1 MTSDNVF
8 LSTLQPHTASS
19 SYALPSDK
27 QLWKGPAVSNERA
40 KSRRVQEQVKMKLAE
55 KSTLPRQNGAAS
67 SSAMSDY
74 GGSSNM
80 KYSTYSPSF
89 SSKSSYMHS
98 GSKTLGSRM
107 SQKTQYS
114 SCSAAPDMIQ
124 FQRMS
129 VGGGGGGGFYR
140 EDIRTGGFQGSIRQN
155 RVDQDAMSVHSMR
168 NTPAVN
174 SWVIDN
180 SDAGSI
186 VSEQDATFGRRYA
199 QSAINGYST
208 QMRQG
213 GGTMTYQTQVQTQ
226 APSSAPSTM
235 CRSVSGP
242 MVRGATLRG
251 GGTEIIQQQ
260 SSFKGPAHRTIN
272 RIANRNR
279 ASVGSMYGTQMTSS
293 AGNLYGGGDQVD
305 RGFVMSQLGSGSQ
318 GNLSM
323 HRQGTLS
330 RSMSIKSMHSV
341 GRGMD
346 IYGQTDMED
355 MGHLHGLLDLDMET
369 AIMYLREKD
378 HGLQVL
384 GAAYIQHQ
392 CYNESAAK
400 NEVRERNGIGDLI
413 KLFNSSNSE
422 VRRYA
427 TGAARNLI
435 YENYKNKMM
444 LIDHDG
450 ILQLMLALEENDDE
464 LHKNITGI
472 LWNLSSKEDLKEKL
486 AKETFPQL
494 IDKILI
500 PAMKRMKEDKEAS
513 DEAIDKLT
521 ETPSQAEIFCN
532 TTGCLRNLSS
542 GSDKT
547 RQCLREAQG
556 LMESLVNCLTGAIDK
571 GKAEEKGVEN
581 TVCILRNLSYQ
592 IYKELPPSYQI
603 IQDNNKDPDS
613 VTETI
618 GCFSPNSKKAKK
630 KLEDQKRLVFRDLVK
645 QPKGMAYLWHPS
657 IVNHYHRVLTSCEIN
672 ATTREAAIGA
682 LQNITAGD
690 EPWAASMCSFAVEHV
705 KILPTLMN
713 LLQTDRKK
721 ELLSLTGLL
730 RNLSRHTTVTYI
742 LDPLVKKL
750 PEDGNWKEPSDE
762 VVLTI
767 CGVLN
772 NMVIQSFDHAKDICH
787 NSGLEKL
794 MGIKKTASSSPE
806 RLKTSSAAATVLANM
821 YHYKKL
827 HKLFKKKKFTKID
840 FETIH
845 T

>member
-1 MTSDNVF
+1 MPD
-8 LSTLQPHTASS
+8 TASS
-19 SYALPSDK
+19 SYAVPSDK
-27 QLWKGPAVSNERA
+27 QLWNGSAVSNERA
-40 KSRRVQEQVKMKLAE
+40 RSRRVQEQVKMKLSE

-80 KYSTYSPSF
+80 KYSNYSPSF
-89 SSKSSYMHS
+89 SSKSFYIHS
-98 GSKTLGSRM
+98 GSKTLGPRM
-107 SQKTQYS
+107 SQKTEYS
-114 SCSAAPDMIQ
+114 SRSAAPDMIP
-124 FQRMS
+124 FHRMS

-155 RVDQDAMSVHSMR
+155 QVDQDAMSVHSMR
-168 NTPAVN
+168 NMPAVN

-180 SDAGSI
+180 SDAGSM
-186 VSEQDATFGRRYA
+186 VSERDATFGRQYA

-213 GGTMTYQTQVQTQ
+213 GGTMTYQTQFQTQ

-235 CRSVSGP
+235 CRNLSGSQ
-242 MVRGATLRG
+242 VRGAILRG
-251 GGTEIIQQQ
+251 GGTEFIQQQ

-279 ASVGSMYGTQMTSS
+279 ASMGSMSGTQITSS

-318 GNLSM
+318 GNLLL
-323 HRQGTLS
+323 HRPGTLS

-355 MGHLHGLLDLDMET
+355 TSQLQGLNNLDMKT
-369 AIMYLREKD
+369 AIQYLTDED
-378 HGLQVL
+378 HMLQVL

-392 CYNESAAK
+392 CYNENSAK
-400 NEVRERNGIGDLI
+400 DEVRDMNGIGYLI
-413 KLFNSSNSE
+413 KLFKSSNSE

-427 TGAARNLI
+427 TGAVRNLI
-435 YENYKNKMM
+435 YENYKNKMI
-444 LIDHDG
+444 LIQEDG
-450 ILQLMLALEENDDE
+450 ILQLMKALGENDDE
-464 LHKNITGI
+464 VHKNITGI
-472 LWNLSSKEDLKEKL
+472 LWNLSSKETLKEKFT
-486 AKETFPQL
+486 KETLSQL
-494 IDKILI
+494 CDRILI
-500 PAMKRMKEDKEAS
+500 PAMDRMQVHKQAS
-513 DEAIDKLT
+513 DEVKDNPT
-521 ETPSQAEIFCN
+521 ETSSQAEIFCN

-542 GSDKT
+542 GTEKI
-547 RQCLREAQG
+547 RQCLRETQG
-556 LMESLVNCLTGAIDK
+556 LVKSLGNYLTGAINK

-592 IYKELPPSYQI
+592 VYKEVPPSYVLQL
-603 IQDNNKDPDS
+603 NTNKEPDS

-630 KLEDQKRLVFRDLVK
+630 KLDDQRRLVFRGLVK
-645 QPKGMAYLWHPS
+645 EPEEMEFLWHPS
-657 IVNHYHRVLTSCEIN
+657 TVNVYHKVLTSCEIN

-682 LQNITAGD
+682 LQNITAGN
-690 EPWAASMCSFAVEHV
+690 EPWAASMCLYAVEKV
-705 KILPTLMN
+705 KILPTLME
-713 LLQTDRKK
+713 LMRTDREK
-721 ELLSLTGLL
+721 ELCSLTGLL
-730 RNLSRHTTVTYI
+730 RNISRHATFDDVS

-750 PEDGNWKEPSDE
+750 PKNGNEYEPSAE
-762 VVLTI
+762 VVMNI

-772 NMVIQSFDHAKDICH
+772 NMVIQKFCNAKLICE

-794 MGIKKTASSSPE
+794 MGIRNTFFTSQE
-806 RLKTSSAAATVLANM
+806 RLQTSAAAATVLANM

-827 HKLFKKKKFTKID
+827 HKLFKQKNFTKAD

-845 T
+845 I

>member
-1 MTSDNVF
+1 M
-8 LSTLQPHTASS
+8 PHTASS

-27 QLWKGPAVSNERA
+27 QLWNGPAVSDERA
-40 KSRRVQEQVKMKLAE
+40 RSRRVQEQVKMKLAE
-55 KSTLPRQNGAAS
+55 KSTLPRHNGAAS

-74 GGSSNM
+74 GGSSTM
-80 KYSTYSPSF
+80 KYSTYSPGF
-89 SSKSSYMHS
+89 SSKSSYMYS
-98 GSKTLGSRM
+98 GSKTLGPRM
-107 SQKTQYS
+107 SQKTDYS
-114 SCSAAPDMIQ
+114 SRSAAPDMIQ

-180 SDAGSI
+180 SDAGSMA
-186 VSEQDATFGRRYA
+186 SERDATFSRQYA

-213 GGTMTYQTQVQTQ
+213 GGIMTYQTQVQTQ

-235 CRSVSGP
+235 CRSLSGP
-242 MVRGATLRG
+242 LVRGATLRG
-251 GGTEIIQQQ
+251 GGTEFIQQQ

-305 RGFVMSQLGSGSQ
+305 RGFVMSQLGAGSQ
-318 GNLSM
+318 GNLSL

-355 MGHLHGLLDLDMET
+355 MGQLQGLNDLNMET
-369 AIMYLREKD
+369 AIQYLRDED

-392 CYNESAAK
+392 CYNENAAK
-400 NEVRERNGIGDLI
+400 DEVREMNGIGDLM

-435 YENYKNKMM
+435 YESYKNKMI
-444 LIDHDG
+444 LIDKDG
-450 ILQLMLALEENDDE
+450 ILQLMQALGENDDE

-472 LWNLSSKEDLKEKL
+472 LWNLSSKDGLKERL
-486 AKETFPQL
+486 AKETLPQL
-494 IDKILI
+494 CDRILI
-500 PAMKRMKEDKEAS
+500 PAMNRMNVDKEAS
-513 DEAIDKLT
+513 DEDQDKPA
-521 ETPSQAEIFCN
+521 ETPSKAEIFCN

-542 GSDKT
+542 GLEKT
-547 RQCLREAQG
+547 RQRLREARG
-556 LMESLVNCLTGAIDK
+556 LVESLVNYLTAAIDK

-592 IYKELPPSYQI
+592 LYKELPPSYQLLLGK
-603 IQDNNKDPDS
+603 NKEPDS
-613 VTETI
+613 VAETV

-630 KLEDQKRLVFRDLVK
+630 KLQDQRRLVFRDLVK
-645 QPKGMAYLWHPS
+645 KPKEMECLWHPS
-657 IVNHYHRVLTSCEIN
+657 IVNLYNRVLTSCEIN

-690 EPWAASMCSFAVEHV
+690 EPWAASMCSYAVEQV
-705 KILPTLMN
+705 KVLPTLMN
-713 LLQTDRKK
+713 LLRTDREK

-730 RNLSRHTTVTYI
+730 RNLSRHATTVNLA
-742 LDPLVKKL
+742 LDPLVQKL
-750 PEDGNWKEPSDE
+750 PRDGNEKEPSAE
-762 VVLTI
+762 VVTNI

-772 NMVIQSFDHAKDICH
+772 NMVIEKFDNAKHICQ

-794 MGIKKTASSSPE
+794 VGIRNTVSSSPD
-806 RLKTSSAAATVLANM
+806 RIQASSAAATVLSNM

-827 HKLFKKKKFTKID
+827 HKLFKQKGFTKTD